1 LEDLLEIA
9 SLEITTDLSRLV
21 HIQRTGGREFQILGA
36 VVLKLRGPDEV
47 KTEQRADW
55 YLTT

>member
-9 SLEITTDLSRLV
+9 SLEMTTELSRLV
-21 HIQRTGGREFQILGA
+21 HIRRTGRREFQILVA
-36 VVLKLRGPDEV
+36 VVLKLRAPDEV
-47 KTEQRADW
+47 ITEQRADW